1 VLATS
6 QQDSPRAPT
15 TPDVQHPPRWK
26 LWHVRCKLSC
36 HDRLTHHLT
45 QRAQLSL
52 TLVFAYREAIA
63 HLTPPAPVR
72 SVRIQDD
79 GYSRHRRHVGRP
91 GTCLER
97 PGTRWRHRSPRGKC
111 LYLLTLFKA
120 SAFLN
125 TVTGQGQ
132 GRAKSAFPLRFV
144 TPLLVSRHTAKAWPW
159 RTLLALSGGDV
170 IGDSPAHRQSA
181 VSRPVAGVP
190 TVAGRGQRVMV
201 SSRGLVLPNRL
212 PFERWLGI
220 GRRLS
225 AVSSSSAWCLGDWL
239 AFGQTVYAG
248 RYRRAIE
255 QTSLDYQTLRNYA
268 WVARRFAMS
277 RRRDTLSFG
286 HHAEVASL
294 AEPEQDFW
302 LGKAEQH
309 GWPVKR
315 LRKEVGASLA
325 ERSAGQRDQPVPGPG
340 NEDWVILRLQ
350 LRISEGQLETCQA
363 AAGKASLSLEAWTI
377 LALDHAAR
385 HELAGAG
392 AQPHQQ

>member
-1 VLATS
+1 
-6 QQDSPRAPT
+6 
-15 TPDVQHPPRWK
+15 
-26 LWHVRCKLSC
+26 
-36 HDRLTHHLT
+36 
-45 QRAQLSL
+45 
-52 TLVFAYREAIA
+52 
-63 HLTPPAPVR
+63 
-72 SVRIQDD
+72 
-79 GYSRHRRHVGRP
+79 
-91 GTCLER
+91 
-97 PGTRWRHRSPRGKC
+97 
-111 LYLLTLFKA
+111 
-120 SAFLN
+120 
-125 TVTGQGQ
+125 
-132 GRAKSAFPLRFV
+132 
-144 TPLLVSRHTAKAWPW
+144 
-159 RTLLALSGGDV
+159 V

-201 SSRGLVLPNRL
+201 SSCGLVLPNRL

-220 GRRLS
+220 GRHLS

-239 AFGQTVYAG
+239 AFGQTAYAG
-248 RYRRAIE
+248 RYRLAIE

-302 LGKAEQH
+302 LRKAEQH

-325 ERSAGQRDQPVPGPG
+325 ERSADQHDQPVPSPR
-340 NEDWVILRLQ
+340 NEDWVTLRLQ
-350 LRISEGQLETCQA
+350 LRISQGQLETCQA

-377 LALDHAAR
+377 LALEHAAR
-385 HELAGAG
+385 HELADAGGQQPRPADPTAANTVNLTDPTPIRTCLTGSPVARMKSVPASGGAS
-392 AQPHQQ
+392 